1 MTDFFLGN
9 IYNKW
14 FLQNILLYRSHPD
27 KVHQYLVAI
36 SHTFVRELLFALVRY
51 DISKFSWRLVIFRI
65 AFLRV
70 ISLSNWAWQREITSR
85 RGIYEAPLPVTA
97 RTPVLFIFIGLFFY
111 ISSAPVTQPQF
122 SALFNSGQSLLS
134 RQYRS
139 GGINRDWK
147 SLISLWRTTR
157 RPRDDVILICN
168 SEEVGHA
175 SPSNVLR
182 PMKNITKPWFLVPAT
197 RVPDVA
203 IRRACW
209 HIVIL

>member
-1 MTDFFLGN
+1 MFQFYTHLLRNFICAGK
-9 IYNKW
+9 IRHIEVYYN
-14 FLQNILLYRSHPD
+14 RD
-27 KVHQYLVAI
+27 
-36 SHTFVRELLFALVRY
+36 T
-51 DISKFSWRLVIFRI
+51 IFQI

-70 ISLSNWAWQREITSR
+70 ISLSTWAWQREITSR

-175 SPSNVLR
+175 SSSKTSSVLW
-182 PMKNITKPWFLVPAT
+182 KI
-197 RVPDVA
+197 
-203 IRRACW
+203 
-209 HIVIL
+209 